1 MSGGS
6 RKTSGALPRI
16 RQGHIALLGA
26 ALTLVLLMF
35 MLWEASTIYEE
46 NLLVDQKFQLEK
58 QLIPYGNSLSTLINH
73 NVAHIDSMGAF
84 VRTNPSKEDLDNNFQ
99 IFASGIYSG
108 SPEIRMIRLFPVFNE
123 EYVYPEACNGTSG
136 SRTFNDLINE
146 ERPYVRDAV
155 QEAIQTGDLIITDP
169 YELRQGGLAVVARKA
184 IYINDSLWG
193 ITVISLDFSSLMEV
207 SGINSTEDDIKLSL
221 HDSSGQLL
229 FGSDEV
235 FLEDPLI
242 YHISFP
248 GGGWELAAVPE
259 KGWSSSIEKPL
270 GIFLKAGIVISLLL
284 ASLVYVILSKNLSL
298 RKKVTERTASLKE
311 SESRYR
317 QLFDNNSDSLFL
329 IDENGEI
336 LDANKVAEDLYGYPR
351 DQLLSM
357 TACEL
362 SPSGLRET
370 SESRMKNLPDHGMQ
384 FHWTHVRR
392 DGTEF
397 PVDINANSIMLDDQK
412 YILASVRDITENKK
426 TENALLES
434 ESRYRLLTDTAR
446 DFIIVHDLEG
456 KVLYANRIAVEFSGY
471 TEEELLSRNV
481 TQFVAP
487 EEIEI
492 MKKRRVQR
500 LENERDKYLYET
512 VFVDK
517 NGNEIPVEVSSVP
530 MEEEG
535 LRPSILI
542 IARDITERKKTESAL
557 IKSEEM
563 FSTVFNTVPD
573 GIMVSSFDGTIIN
586 VNDSFL
592 KNKDFKIDMI
602 IGFSIHELEI
612 WSDPEI
618 SNQYVSHL
626 KNDGIVRNFEAVVR
640 TKKGDLLSV
649 IISGDIIST
658 DAEKYMLTVFR
669 DITELKNAENELKK
683 SKSLLDEVSEIANI
697 GGWSFDVE
705 SGNVTWTPEIFKI
718 YDLDQENETYLD
730 LNSALTYYVPE
741 SRSIIEKA
749 VRNSFEK
756 GESYDFELEI
766 ISAKGNH
773 KWVRASGRP
782 VFNNGNVEK
791 VIGSMQDI
799 TDRKNVEIVLHK
811 QERLLNEVGDIAKIG
826 GWEFDVSTGE
836 GTWTPE
842 IARIHGVDPDDPT
855 NKDIGISFF
864 VSESKEVI
872 QAAIQDA
879 IDNAEPYDLEL
890 ELISADGVN
899 KWVRTLAR
907 PVLKDGKVVKL
918 TGAMQDITERKLDA
932 DRLRESE
939 KSLSEAQRVA
949 HVGNWNLDI
958 TNNNLCWSDEIYR
971 IFGYSP
977 QEFEC
982 TYDLFLTFV
991 HPDDRG
997 LVQDSV
1003 NRALY
1008 ENEAYVID
1016 HRIILPDG
1024 SERVVHEL
1032 GEVIFDEGGQPIRII
1047 GTVQDITERKQI
1059 ENALHESENRVRRKL
1074 NAILEPEGDIGELDL
1089 ADIIDIESLQKL
1101 VDNFY
1106 QLTHIGGMAI
1116 LDLKGN
1122 VLVAVGWQDICTKFH
1137 RAHPEAC
1144 KHCIESDIE
1153 LTYDVE
1159 PGTYK
1164 SYKCKNNMWD
1174 MVTPIVLGGVHIGN
1188 LYVGQFFLDDE
1199 EIPYETFRLQAKKY
1213 GFDEREYLE
1222 ALDRVPRW
1230 SREKVDSLM
1239 TYYSLLT
1246 NLISSLSYINVK
1258 LARTLNERD
1267 ELFISLRDSE
1277 ERFRATFEQ
1286 AAVGMCQASL
1296 DGYFIQVNQRFCD
1309 ITGYASEELVKMN
1322 FPAISYS
1329 EDLQKELPYV
1339 DKLLTGQLNDY
1350 SMEKRYVR
1358 KDGSIIWVNVTVA
1371 IVHSSEG
1378 KPLYFIG
1385 MVEDID
1391 YRKKVEEEVV
1401 NYTERLNLLH
1411 DIDKGIISSSSAEQV
1426 ANKVLKHLRN
1436 LMSCSFARVMLINDN
1451 VSRASIFAVDSSYE
1465 SQIKEGQQT
1474 KLNKNKRLEQLQA
1487 GKVLLFPDLKASVG
1501 YTSPMAS
1508 ILVKEGMRSA
1518 LSAPL
1523 TIEGKLIGILNL
1535 ADFKP
1540 GFFTKDHQEIV
1551 EEIANQLSIA
1561 IHHSRLNDQ
1570 VRQHADE
1577 LEGRV
1582 AERTS
1587 QLEAA
1592 NKELEAFTYSVSHD
1606 LRSPL
1611 RAIDGFSRIITEDYG
1626 ELFDD
1631 EGKRLFNVIRTNT
1644 QKMDKLI
1651 TDLLGLSRVGRNEM
1665 NLALISMNAMVDSV
1679 YSDLMAS
1686 ENKKNIEF
1694 NVSDLPD
1701 SYADPALT
1709 KQIWTNLLSNA
1720 IKYSSSQD
1728 VGIIEVGAYT
1738 EDGMNIYYVKD
1749 NGVGFDPKYAHKL
1762 FGIFQRLHSEK
1773 EFPGTGVGLA
1783 IVQRIARRHGGDVWA
1798 EGEPDKGA
1806 TFYFSLPVKSGGDV
1820 RGE

>member
-1 MSGGS
+1 MSGESG
-6 RKTSGALPRI
+6 KNSGALSRI
-16 RQGHIALLGA
+16 GQGHIALLGA
-26 ALTLVLLMF
+26 VLTLVLLMF
-35 MLWEASTIYEE
+35 MLWEISILYQE
-46 NLLVDQKFQLEK
+46 NLIHSKQAEVDAQL
-58 QLIPYGNSLSTLINH
+58 YSSGNSLEYQVNKYF
-73 NVAHIDSMGAF
+73 AH
-84 VRTNPSKEDLDNNFQ
+84 LDGLSA
-99 IFASGIYSG
+99 FASANPAKEELDDTFEVFSSGLYSG
-108 SPEIRMIRLFPVFNE
+108 SPAFRSIELYSNSSEV
-123 EYVYPEACNGTSG
+123 YVYPVEGNEAVVG
-136 SRTFNDLINE
+136 RTLDDLIND
-146 ERPYVRDAV
+146 ERSQVRADV
-155 QEAIQTGDLIITDP
+155 QRAIQTQQVVITGP
-169 YELRQGGLAVVARKA
+169 YEMQRGGLGIVARQA
-184 IYINDSLWG
+184 VYVNDSSWG
-193 ITVISLDFSSLMEV
+193 MVSMVLDVPPLLQEAGVV
-207 SGINSTEDDIKLSL
+207 SETENIDMALRDN
-221 HDSSGQLL
+221 SGQLL
-229 FGSDEV
+229 FGSNEI
-235 FLEDPLI
+235 FLMEPMIHDVKLPE
-242 YHISFP
+242 
-248 GGGWELAAVPE
+248 GNWELAAVP
-259 KGWSSSIEKPL
+259 KGGWENSVADTL
-270 GIFLKAGIVISLLL
+270 QIFVKGGIVIVLLL
-284 ASLVYVILSKNLSL
+284 TLLVYLLLSYSVSL
-298 RKKVTERTASLKE
+298 KTQVSERTASLKE
-311 SESRYR
+311 SERRYR

-329 IDENGEI
+329 IDENSKI

-357 TACEL
+357 TASEL
-362 SPSGLRET
+362 SSSSLRE
-370 SESRMKNLPDHGMQ
+370 SSVSPMKDIMDHGMQ
-384 FHWTHVRR
+384 FQWTHARR

-397 PVDINANSIMLDDQK
+397 PVDINANPITLDDQK

-446 DFIIVHDLEG
+446 DFIIVHNLEG

-487 EEIEI
+487 EEMEI
-492 MKKRRVQR
+492 MKKRREQR
-500 LENERDKYLYET
+500 LENEREKYLYET

-517 NGNEIPVEVSSVP
+517 DGNEIPVEVSSVP

-573 GIMVSSFDGTIIN
+573 GIMLSSFDGTIIN
-586 VNDSFL
+586 VNESFI
-592 KNKDFKIDMI
+592 KNKGFEMEKL
-602 IGFSIHELEI
+602 IGFSINDINI
-612 WSDPEI
+612 WPDVAVCE
-618 SNQYVSHL
+618 QYL
-626 KNDGIVRNFEAVVR
+626 KQLKIHGLVRNFGTEII
-640 TKKGDLLSV
+640 TKTGESRQV
-649 IISGDIIST
+649 MISGDIIT
-658 DAEKYMLTVFR
+658 TNGDKYILTVFR
-669 DITELKNAENELKK
+669 DITELKHAENELKK

-718 YDLDQENETYLD
+718 YDLDQENETHLE
-730 LNSALTYYVPE
+730 LNSALAYYVPE

-749 VRNSFEK
+749 VMDSVEK

-811 QERLLNEVGDIAKIG
+811 QEHLLNEVGDIAKIG

-836 GTWTPE
+836 GTWTSE
-842 IARIHGVDPDDPT
+842 VARIHGVNPDDPT
-855 NKDIGISFF
+855 NKDIGVSFF
-864 VSESKEVI
+864 VSESKEII
-872 QAAIQDA
+872 QVAIRNA

-899 KWVRTLAR
+899 KWVRTLGR
-907 PVLKDGKVVKL
+907 PILKDGKVVKL
-918 TGAMQDITERKLDA
+918 TGAMQDITERKLAA
-932 DRLRESE
+932 D
-939 KSLSEAQRVA
+939 
-949 HVGNWNLDI
+949 
-958 TNNNLCWSDEIYR
+958 
-971 IFGYSP
+971 
-977 QEFEC
+977 
-982 TYDLFLTFV
+982 
-991 HPDDRG
+991 
-997 LVQDSV
+997 
-1003 NRALY
+1003 
-1008 ENEAYVID
+1008 
-1016 HRIILPDG
+1016 
-1024 SERVVHEL
+1024 
-1032 GEVIFDEGGQPIRII
+1032 
-1047 GTVQDITERKQI
+1047 
-1059 ENALHESENRVRRKL
+1059 
-1074 NAILEPEGDIGELDL
+1074 
-1089 ADIIDIESLQKL
+1089 
-1101 VDNFY
+1101 
-1106 QLTHIGGMAI
+1106 M
-1116 LDLKGN
+1116 
-1122 VLVAVGWQDICTKFH
+1122 
-1137 RAHPEAC
+1137 
-1144 KHCIESDIE
+1144 
-1153 LTYDVE
+1153 
-1159 PGTYK
+1159 
-1164 SYKCKNNMWD
+1164 
-1174 MVTPIVLGGVHIGN
+1174 
-1188 LYVGQFFLDDE
+1188 
-1199 EIPYETFRLQAKKY
+1199 
-1213 GFDEREYLE
+1213 
-1222 ALDRVPRW
+1222 
-1230 SREKVDSLM
+1230 
-1239 TYYSLLT
+1239 
-1246 NLISSLSYINVK
+1246 
-1258 LARTLNERD
+1258 
-1267 ELFISLRDSE
+1267 LRDSE

-1309 ITGYASEELVKMN
+1309 IAGYASEELVKMN

-1339 DKLLTGQLNDY
+1339 DKLLTGRLNDY
-1350 SMEKRYVR
+1350 SMEKRYIR

-1401 NYTERLNLLH
+1401 HYTERLNLLH

-1436 LMSCSFARVMLINDN
+1436 LMSCSFARLMLVNDD

-1501 YTSPMAS
+1501 YTSPMVS

-1523 TIEGKLIGILNL
+1523 TIEGKLIGVLNL

-1551 EEIANQLSIA
+1551 EEIANQLAIA

-1577 LEGRV
+1577 LEERV

-1611 RAIDGFSRIITEDYG
+1611 RAIDGFSRIVTEDYDS
-1626 ELFDD
+1626 LLDD

-1665 NLALISMNAMVDSV
+1665 NFTLIGMNAMVDSV
-1679 YSDLMAS
+1679 YSDLMES
-1686 ENKKNIEF
+1686 ESKKNIEF

-1728 VGIIEVGAYT
+1728 MGVIIEVGAYT

-1798 EGEPDKGA
+1798 EGESGKGA
-1806 TFYFSLPVKSGGDV
+1806 TFYFSLPVKNGGDV
-1820 RGE
+1820 YGE